1 MHLVSTNLVTWVQ
14 FLFAKNQSTEKSIA
28 KYFNKKKKDLGKKIL
43 SNITTTISSIIDNSD
58 EEDDNISSRSIP
70 ANSRSRIPY
79 TPDCRG
85 LECVFG
91 SFTKIFYTA
100 VVEYSLI
107 AAVVMF
113 IVWHNL
119 GRKKSNRISHS
130 MHQIS
135 PPFPLKKLV
144 FGLIFGLIFTI
155 GTALSMIFFYVNW
168 YHNEHL
174 DAALNFNITDTVQN
188 GIGIIACIFAF
199 WRLRLLDF
207 ADHGAEHDPHHDIH
221 ANQELLD
228 MILLAI
234 GTIGELSFSISGLA
248 GVCSNKAWNSLTILL
263 AIARILRIIQSI
275 IQSFLIAFASKL
287 KSTDPDRHP
296 GRQTITF
303 LITLNMAM
311 FIYQWFISDKA
322 GTYEGVISLYGEE
335 SWAFFVSIFSPLT
348 VFFRFHSSVCFV
360 EIWKHTYAKPH

>member
-28 KYFNKKKKDLGKKIL
+28 KYFDKKKKDLGKKIL
-43 SNITTTISSIIDNSD
+43 TNITTTISSIIDNSD
-58 EEDDNISSRSIP
+58 EEDVDIRSRSIP
-70 ANSRSRIPY
+70 ANSRS
-79 TPDCRG
+79 
-85 LECVFG
+85 
-91 SFTKIFYTA
+91 
-100 VVEYSLI
+100 
-107 AAVVMF
+107 
-113 IVWHNL
+113 
-119 GRKKSNRISHS
+119 
-130 MHQIS
+130 
-135 PPFPLKKLV
+135 
-144 FGLIFGLIFTI
+144 LIFGLIFTI

-221 ANQELLD
+221 ANQ
-228 MILLAI
+228 
-234 GTIGELSFSISGLA
+234 
-248 GVCSNKAWNSLTILL
+248 
-263 AIARILRIIQSI
+263 
-275 IQSFLIAFASKL
+275 L
-287 KSTDPDRHP
+287 KSTDRDRHP

-303 LITLNMAM
+303 LVILNMAM